1 MNKHNKQ
8 NRFKELINKYGKKKV
23 MIISSIV
30 VIAILLAS
38 VALFNFQPKGTVVHI
53 EQLKVEIEYSSDG
66 EPVDPFSLVQITREN
81 DEIKLGEKDA
91 YVSTGL
97 KATCY
102 PKVIDTSKTGLVN
115 VNFTIID
122 EDNHNSTQKATI
134 TFKVVDSN
142 APEFELKKDK
152 VTVTVGDEFDPA
164 NFIKDA
170 HNAKFVEEEPEK
182 NEEDSYDYSWYTIT
196 SNVKTKKA
204 GSYSV
209 KYHVVGTNGVVS
221 DIQLKV
227 VVEEA
232 TNEESD
238 TSTSAKS
245 ETKKGTTSS
254 KTNVATSSK
263 SNTVVSNSPQA
274 STKASNSTPQ
284 QSTGGDVYN
293 GKEQTSS
300 CKTTKVHHDAVTKEN
315 TYQVWIV
322 DQPAS
327 TKSYLRC
334 TSCGACFDTQDE
346 MIAHVDAMEEQ
357 EDFSHTWEVVTE
369 PVPEQGHYETKTETI
384 VITPAYDEEVCK

>member
-1 MNKHNKQ
+1 MNNDKKQ
-8 NRFKELINKYGKKKV
+8 NKFKELINKHGKKKV
-23 MIISSIV
+23 MITIGVV
-30 VIAILLAS
+30 VIVILLAL
-38 VALFNFQPKGTVVHI
+38 VALFNFHPKETVVHI
-53 EQLKVEIEYSSDG
+53 QQLKIEIEYSSDG

-115 VNFTIID
+115 INFTIID
-122 EDNHNSTQKATI
+122 EDNHDSTQKATI
-134 TFKVVDSN
+134 SFKVVDSN

-152 VTVTVGDEFDPA
+152 VTVKVGDTFDPESY
-164 NFIKDA
+164 IKDA
-170 HNAKFVEEEPEK
+170 HDAKLVEEEPDK
-182 NEEDSYDYSWYTIT
+182 NEEGSYEYSWYTIT
-196 SNVKTKKA
+196 SNVKTKKT

-209 KYHVVGTNGVVS
+209 KYHVVGTNGVAS
-221 DIQLKV
+221 DVELKV
-227 VVEEA
+227 TVEEA
-232 TNEESD
+232 KKEETDS
-238 TSTSAKS
+238 SNSSKS
-245 ETKKGTTSS
+245 ENKKATTSS
-254 KTNVATSSK
+254 KTNTASK
-263 SNTVVSNSPQA
+263 SNSTTTAASSSQSTINS
-274 STKASNSTPQ
+274 SSSTPQ

-300 CKTTKVHHDAVTKEN
+300 CKTTNVHHDAVTKEY
-315 TYQVWIV
+315 TYQVWVV

-357 EDFSHTWEVVTE
+357 DDFSHTWEVVTE

-384 VITPAYDEEVCK
+384 IITPAYDEEVCK

>member
-1 MNKHNKQ
+1 MNKDNKQ
-8 NRFKELINKYGKKKV
+8 NKIKEFINKHGKKKV
-23 MIISSIV
+23 TITIGV
-30 VIAILLAS
+30 VVLVILLAS
-38 VALFNFQPKGTVVHI
+38 VALFNFQPKETVIHI

-91 YVSTGL
+91 YVSSGL

-115 VNFTIID
+115 INFTIID

-134 TFKVVDSN
+134 TFKVVDSS

-164 NFIKDA
+164 SYIKDA
-170 HNAKFVEEEPEK
+170 HDAKLVEEEPKK
-182 NEEDSYDYSWYTIT
+182 NEDGSYDYSWYTIT

-204 GSYSV
+204 GNYSV
-209 KYHVVGTNGVVS
+209 KYHVVGTSGVVS
-221 DIQLKV
+221 DIELKV
-227 VVEEA
+227 TVEEA
-232 TNEESD
+232 KKEESD
-238 TSTSAKS
+238 TSS
-245 ETKKGTTSS
+245 TKTESKKTTKSS
-254 KTNVATSSK
+254 KTN
-263 SNTVVSNSPQA
+263 TVSESNSTTAANSSQ
-274 STKASNSTPQ
+274 STSKVSNSTPQ

-293 GKEQTSS
+293 GKEQTSA

-346 MIAHVDAMEEQ
+346 MIAHVDEMEEQ
-357 EDFSHTWEVVTE
+357 DDFSHTWEVVTE

-384 VITPAYDEEVCK
+384 IITPAYDEDICK